1 MGFSSYDDCG
11 VELAVD
17 LVNSYGVVS
26 GKEELVDE
34 EALRGFL
41 DERRV
46 TRSGAVSRRD
56 LREVRRLRSR
66 LRDVFTAG
74 DERVA
79 VDVIN
84 DLLARSGAL
93 PQLVDHGEEPWHLH
107 YHSSK
112 GPLSAH
118 LAAET
123 AMALALMIRDYGYDR
138 FQQCEHGTCR
148 DVFIDVSRNRS
159 RRYCSPK
166 VCGNRASVAAY
177 RDRQRSTATR

>member
-26 GKEELVDE
+26 GKEDLVDE
-34 EALRGFL
+34 NALGRFL
-41 DERRV
+41 DDRRV
-46 TRSGAVSRRD
+46 TRLGSVSKRD
-56 LREVRRLRSR
+56 LRGVRRLRSR

-79 VDVIN
+79 VDIIN
-84 DLLARSGAL
+84 ELLVRSGAL
-93 PQLVDHGEEPWHLH
+93 PQLVDHVGEPWHLH

-112 GPLSAH
+112 APLASH
-118 LAAET
+118 LEAEA
-123 AMALALMIRDYGYDR
+123 AMALALMVRDFGYDR
-138 FQQCEHGTCR
+138 FQLCEHGACR

-177 RDRQRSTATR
+177 RDRQRSAATR